1 MKVLVM
7 GGTMFNGLALVHELV
22 RHGHSVTLLNRGKTE
37 ADLPR
42 GIARLIADRT
52 DPKRMRETLGGLEF
66 DAIFDVS
73 AYRLQDVELM
83 AELFRGRTGH
93 YVFISSTVIYAASD
107 LLPITEDMPV
117 DRSERQN
124 DYGTQKLLCED
135 FLIRQHREH
144 GFPATVVAL
153 SMVFGPRNILPDRE
167 QRMFARL
174 VQGRPIMIPGD
185 GSTIAQVG
193 HVEDQ
198 ASALRHVMGQ
208 PATFG
213 KRYNLTGGDAFTATG
228 YVDLFAE
235 VTGRPASTIFIPPD
249 HMDRLFDGEISLRG
263 DAPQLNIDRSKAPA
277 ASHVGT
283 QPFLLSMLVQRI
295 APNIHRWNR
304 NVTFG
309 VERLRKDVGWEPKI
323 RFPTAVEDTWRWFH
337 DSGLSKTREFDW
349 RFEDAILSGLP

>member
-7 GGTMFNGLALVHELV
+7 GGTMFNGFALVRELA
-22 RHGHSVTLLNRGKTE
+22 RHGHDVTVLNRGRTKAE
-37 ADLPR
+37 LPR
-42 GIARLIADRT
+42 GVARLIADRT
-52 DPKRMRETLGGLEF
+52 DEAAMREVLGGLEF

-73 AYRLQDVELM
+73 AYRLEDVTLM

-107 LLPITEDMPV
+107 LLPITEQMPV

-124 DYGTQKLLCED
+124 DYGLQKLLCED
-135 FLIRQHREH
+135 FLVRQHREH

-174 VQGRPIMIPGD
+174 VQGRPILIPGD

-193 HVEDQ
+193 HVDDQ
-198 ASALRHVMGQ
+198 AQALRHVMGQ
-208 PATFG
+208 PVTFG
-213 KRYNLTGGDAFTATG
+213 KRYNLTGADAFTATG

-235 VTGRPASTIFIPPD
+235 ITGRPARKIFIPPD
-249 HMDRLFDGEISLRG
+249 HMDRLFDGEIGLTG
-263 DAPQLNIDRSKAPA
+263 DTPEVHIDRSKAPA

-309 VERLRKDVGWEPKI
+309 VDRLRQDVGWEPGI
-323 RFPTAVEDTWRWFH
+323 AFPTAVEDTWRWFH
-337 DSGLSKTREFDW
+337 DSGRATTREFDW
-349 RFEDAILSGLP
+349 GWEDAILSGLP